1 MNPFPAVASASRFS
15 RHRLFH
21 YLPGT
26 ARRKPADQQAVNR

>member
-1 MNPFPAVASASRFS
+1 MNPFPAMAGASRFS

-26 ARRKPADQQAVNR
+26 ARRKPPASRAVNQ